1 MFKDAKNDGEA
12 RKKEQHASNT
22 TSKWEGNFY
31 LISLFQFCWP
41 MQSNI
46 ILQKTVSLKAYDSI
60 PTAPSWFPDYTIT
73 KDLGGRGIFSDRGL
87 GNKMQSLSSFS
98 SCVTFYRSY
107 LKNNTS
113 RLFFFFLFSFPFL
126 SLLSFLLLYLPP
138 QDILWTYHILEISW
152 DLVGCKEIPKLQFL
166 ISPLSYKHQLIRCV
180 HLGFWTWN

>member
-1 MFKDAKNDGEA
+1 MSKDAKNDGEA

-113 RLFFFFLFSFPFL
+113 RLFFFFLFSFPYFPSSFSI
-126 SLLSFLLLYLPP
+126 SLPKTFYELTIFWKFHEIWWGAKKSPNFSFSFPP
-138 QDILWTYHILEISW
+138 SPIS
-152 DLVGCKEIPKLQFL
+152 
-166 ISPLSYKHQLIRCV
+166 IS
-180 HLGFWTWN
+180 